1 MTTEQIEAMKA
12 LQVSYLEMRE
22 ASTGR
27 EALAA
32 AAKKKGF
39 GTAEREAELLK
50 QQEEMKTRHAKA
62 DTDYETR
69 YGKKPSVCEETDLE
83 EKTLTPAD
91 VRQKEKVVKGM
102 KKKLADFKA
111 KYGDRAKGVMY
122 AAATKIAQKMPD
134 VNEEVEELEEL
145 SKATLGSYVK
155 KASDSGVH
163 NARSAGVELGVG
175 ASKRKEKYN
184 DYEDIASKRLKGIS
198 KAVDKLTKEEAEL
211 EEAMTPVESAVHAH
225 NYNIYA
231 REKGTDQETGKQ
243 LFSMGKAIQPVSGKD
258 IPVGKEPEGYYR
270 DKETGK
276 ILKSET
282 PEETSTRTGQE
293 SDALTKAMGYGK
305 GRYQGD

>member
-1 MTTEQIEAMKA
+1 MTTEQMEALKQ
-12 LQVSYLEMRE
+12 LQDSYLEMQE

-50 QQEEMKTRHAKA
+50 QQGEMKARHAKA

-83 EKTLTPAD
+83 EKALTPDD
-91 VRQKEKVVKGM
+91 VIQKEEIIKGL
-102 KKKLADFKA
+102 KNKLADFKA

-122 AAATKIAQKMPD
+122 ATATKIAQKMPD
-134 VNEEVEELEEL
+134 VKEEVEL
-145 SKATLGSYVK
+145 
-155 KASDSGVH
+155 D
-163 NARSAGVELGVG
+163 
-175 ASKRKEKYN
+175 
-184 DYEDIASKRLKGIS
+184 
-198 KAVDKLTKEEAEL
+198 
-211 EEAMTPVESAVHAH
+211 EAMSPVESAVHDH

-270 DKETGK
+270 DKATGK

-305 GRYQGD
+305 GRYQGN

>member
-1 MTTEQIEAMKA
+1 MTTEQMEAMKA
-12 LQVSYLEMRE
+12 IQDSYLEMQE

-50 QQEEMKTRHAKA
+50 QQEEMKARHAKA

-69 YGKKPSVCEETDLE
+69 YGKKPSVCEETELE
-83 EKTLTPAD
+83 EKALTPAD
-91 VRQKEKVVKGM
+91 VGQKEEIIKGL
-102 KKKLADFKA
+102 KNKLSDFKA
-111 KYGDRAKGVMY
+111 KYGERAKGVMY
-122 AAATKIAQKMPD
+122 ATATKIAQKMPD
-134 VNEEVEELEEL
+134 VN
-145 SKATLGSYVK
+145 
-155 KASDSGVH
+155 
-163 NARSAGVELGVG
+163 
-175 ASKRKEKYN
+175 
-184 DYEDIASKRLKGIS
+184 
-198 KAVDKLTKEEAEL
+198 EEAEL

-231 REKGTDQETGKQ
+231 REKGTDSESGKQ
-243 LFSMGKAIQPVSGKD
+243 LFSMGKAILPVSGKD

-270 DKETGK
+270 DKATGK

-293 SDALTKAMGYGK
+293 SNALTKAMGYGK

>member
-1 MTTEQIEAMKA
+1 MTTEQMEALKQ
-12 LQVSYLEMRE
+12 LQESYLEMQE
-22 ASTGR
+22 AATGR

-83 EKTLTPAD
+83 EKALTPAD

-111 KYGDRAKGVMY
+111 KYGERAKGVMY
-122 AAATKIAQKMPD
+122 ATATKIAQKMPD
-134 VNEEVEELEEL
+134 VKEEVEELEEL
-145 SKATLGSYVK
+145 SKATLGSYVNK
-155 KASDSGVH
+155 SAQDLGGKAYSMGVTQDWKNTGAKALKRQDGIK
-163 NARSAGVELGVG
+163 NAV
-175 ASKRKEKYN
+175 K
-184 DYEDIASKRLKGIS
+184 
-198 KAVDKLTKEEAEL
+198 KLTKEEAEL
-211 EEAMTPVESAVHAH
+211 EEAMSPVESAVHAH

-231 REKGTDQETGKQ
+231 REKGTDPESGKQ

-270 DKETGK
+270 DKATGK
-276 ILKSET
+276 IIKSET